1 MSPLR
6 SQYVAFL
13 QLRGYS
19 DKTVRNYVQSM
30 KQFQDWLGKSPI
42 HMNTDSV
49 RQYLIFLKRNKKLA
63 ARTINIHLYA
73 LKAFNEFFLP
83 ESAIMTP
90 FKRLKTPVRQVKIIS
105 SQQAIAMIE
114 STINLK
120 HKAIIMVLYS
130 AGLRVDE
137 CINLKVA
144 DIDSNRMVIHVM
156 GKGQRERYALL
167 SPRTRAVLRDYY
179 RRYRPTN
186 WLFSGQIPGSH
197 IGARAVGEAVRNSAL
212 RAFITTPVTPHIMR
226 HSFATHLLE
235 RGESLLVIQRLLGH
249 ANVSTTAI
257 YTRVSTDMLRK
268 VKSPLDTPPPQ
279 PPTDHNKSN
288 TSTTKKHRRPGRPKG
303 SKNKRKPGRP
313 KGSKN
318 KIRNNRKGGRK

>member
-6 SQYVAFL
+6 SHYINFL

-42 HMNTDSV
+42 HMSTDTV

-73 LKAFNEFFLP
+73 LKTFNEFFLP

-90 FKRLKTPVRQVKIIS
+90 FKRLKTPIRQVKIIS
-105 SQQAIAMIE
+105 SQQVFAMVE
-114 STINLK
+114 ATGNLK
-120 HKAIIMVLYS
+120 HKAIVMVLYS

-137 CINLKVA
+137 CINLKVT

-167 SPRTRAVLRDYY
+167 SPKTLTVLREYY
-179 RRYRPTN
+179 RKYRPTS
-186 WLFSGQIPGSH
+186 WLFAGQIPGSH

-212 RAFITTPVTPHIMR
+212 KALITTPVTPHILR

-257 YTRVSTDMLRK
+257 YTRVSTDMLRS
-268 VKSPLDTPPPQ
+268 VPSPLDMPPPLPQ
-279 PPTDHNKSN
+279 SAGKKT
-288 TSTTKKHRRPGRPKG
+288 TAATTKKRRGRPKG

-318 KIRNNRKGGRK
+318 KNRNTRKGGRK